1 MNGHDTAYD
10 DLLPLDTLR
19 HFARDFLAGFV
30 SIMTTL
36 GFEPKMLASPN
47 ARAAAIA
54 RRQQRQLVVTADATA
69 AAERAAAD
77 RADTDDDGDDDDD
90 SSSSS
95 NSSSSSSS
103 SSSGGGGSSGDP
115 GAASPLATSASTA
128 STAISPPPPTAA
140 AAAASATAVVAAGA
154 GAAVA
159 ALTASGLPA
168 NVPALASSV
177 AVLTPRV
184 AALHRACRSGV
195 VEAVTTALNGVPN
208 VNATDGTG
216 WSALLCAVDSGSVAC
231 IKALLKHNADATQRT
246 RAGSGALHLLVKYGA
261 SNRQTHST
269 VAYVKVL
276 TALIEKGAPVT
287 ANADGETPLH
297 IACKAANVVA
307 IEHLLKSTP
316 VDVDHRNAPHQ
327 LTALH
332 IAARNGFTEITQL
345 LIKHGADV
353 HATCR
358 EGADGP
364 EVTAAQLAAQHQHSE
379 CERVLRDRL
388 HDAVQF
394 AAALRGLDAKRALAL
409 LATHPRLLLFTDG
422 EKRNALHFFCGKADL
437 ATVRTLLESPLA
449 AQLVDAVDAH
459 GRTPLHVA
467 CATFNYAV
475 IVALLDR
482 ATNAGRSCADG
493 STPLHLL
500 ANRAPDKQ
508 KLAAQVVEKLIGRRR
523 RRQRAQRRGRD
534 GAAPVRALGQRGD
547 CQVPAHGARRRRQ
560 AEPRGRVG
568 AAVRAALRLQGHCEA
583 DCARRVEAAAT
594 VALRQRALV
603 ARQLARRLHAGATAG
618 AAGERRVKATR
629 ETTVPRSLAQL
640 AGFALLLAVAAAP
653 RRLVALE
660 KRRQRVALVAD
671 VGARLADPVQAAL
684 FALEVVHCVAV
695 FERLRETELRLVA
708 LERHGAANHDFGVGL
723 EAGGAERHVFGE
735 RHLFCPSASP
745 IQSARRRPTPQRG
758 RCARAGAPRTR
769 RESPRRP
776 ARPA

>member
-1 MNGHDTAYD
+1 LEREQQHHDDDLATGFVSSFSNAPSLPSPHKGYTSEASAHRNLDWQAQFQAYCTLQLWDLVSDDHGEELFVDWLCRLFSENGSRATTTLQNHVYLRSGSVKTLHEILNIQTTYGLDYLSFFDLLQRVAEEESPDLMNGHDTAYD

-77 RADTDDDGDDDDD
+77 RADTDDDEDD

-103 SSSGGGGSSGDP
+103 SSSGGGGGGSGSSGDP
-115 GAASPLATSASTA
+115 GAARSSPLPPLATSASTASTA
-128 STAISPPPPTAA
+128 STAISPPPPTSAA
-140 AAAASATAVVAAGA
+140 AAAVSVVGA

-287 ANADGETPLH
+287 PNADGETPLH

-394 AAALRGLDAKRALAL
+394 AAALRGLDAKRTLAL

-508 KLAAQVVEKLIGRRR
+508 KLAAQVVEKLIGAGVDVNALNGEGETALHLCALSGNEVIAKCLLTAPDAAAKLNRAGESAL
-523 RRQRAQRRGRD
+523 QYAQRCGSK
-534 GAAPVRALGQRGD
+534 GIVKLIAL
-547 CQVPAHGARRRRQ
+547 
-560 AEPRGRVG
+560 AESKQ
-568 AAVRAALRLQGHCEA
+568 LQ
-583 DCARRVEAAAT
+583 
-594 VALRQRALV
+594 
-603 ARQLARRLHAGATAG
+603 
-618 AAGERRVKATR
+618 
-629 ETTVPRSLAQL
+629 
-640 AGFALLLAVAAAP
+640 
-653 RRLVALE
+653 
-660 KRRQRVALVAD
+660 
-671 VGARLADPVQAAL
+671 
-684 FALEVVHCVAV
+684 
-695 FERLRETELRLVA
+695 
-708 LERHGAANHDFGVGL
+708 
-723 EAGGAERHVFGE
+723 
-735 RHLFCPSASP
+735 PSP
-745 IQSARRRPTPQRG
+745 YGSARSSRANSLDGSTP
-758 RCARAGAPRTR
+758 APQQA
-769 RESPRRP
+769 PP
-776 ARPA
+776 ASAE